1 MSTDDPSTSELLR
14 GLSDDLVQL
23 VRSELQHAQI
33 ETLAKVREAQRGVTL
48 LAGAGALG
56 GLAAGMS
63 GVLVLRVLD
72 RWLPPRTAAL
82 VVTSLYG
89 AGAAGLAAAGV
100 AELKRVGAPVPEE
113 TLHSVRRD
121 IQAVRP
127 GHSPT
132 DEG

>member
-23 VRSELQHAQI
+23 MRSELQHAQA
-33 ETLAKVREAQRGVTL
+33 ETLAKVREARRVSAM

-63 GVLVLRVLD
+63 GVLVLRMLD

-82 VVTSLYG
+82 VATSLYG
-89 AGAAGLAAAGV
+89 AGAAGLAAAGM

-121 IQAVRP
+121 IEAVRR
-127 GHSPT
+127 GAST
-132 DEG
+132 TEG